1 MVFTPVLL
9 TGCVPQAPDNTTT
22 PDNGDT
28 GGDDTNGDTGND
40 EEVVTPSLTEVFDGV
55 KVTYTPDFSG
65 TLSTDK
71 EIYVND
77 VKSQISVMSEEVIVR
92 LASEYGLGIGNG
104 GHRLY
109 YDVNGEQQYEDIYPN
124 GFDPYDSDP
133 ATYGDTYK
141 ITHKDAIREDYY
153 NTNLDYFSWNWS
165 LTDVAYSSSTYI
177 DDYLRDHSDNLQIAI
192 YMIKQNKN
200 IHQVGSN
207 DYNEYISYT
216 SLSTAEKDALKDDF
230 AKEMTYIGML
240 EEEMNK
246 LTEFILNVIIGETLV
261 NFDMGRFID
270 VTSTGTF
277 DAEEFVDE
285 NQNGV
290 YDQGEIFN
298 DLNNNGV
305 WDSGTTNSSYDVA
318 DDYFKNYI
326 NTVDSVINT
335 INAQEERYPKIAGI
349 QYQDFTFDQVE
360 STLDNFFVMPT
371 GLQQYKSLI
380 FMNNQKIDLESVWLA
395 FEATRNFNLEIVAR
409 YHKVDDGI
417 IFDNTLTNLQVNSGA
432 YDFENNDNDFLIDIE
447 SILSNNQVTD
457 KSLDAFVNNT
467 PSYDNPVVLNAETPA
482 ANYFNVE
489 KAEDGISTLA
499 KYDDNQTDFFEIMF
513 NATPLESDTN
523 QDPIF
528 FKFGFIDIWFNSYQ

>member
-1 MVFTPVLL
+1 
-9 TGCVPQAPDNTTT
+9 
-22 PDNGDT
+22 
-28 GGDDTNGDTGND
+28 
-40 EEVVTPSLTEVFDGV
+40 
-55 KVTYTPDFSG
+55 
-65 TLSTDK
+65 
-71 EIYVND
+71 
-77 VKSQISVMSEEVIVR
+77 
-92 LASEYGLGIGNG
+92 
-104 GHRLY
+104 
-109 YDVNGEQQYEDIYPN
+109 
-124 GFDPYDSDP
+124 
-133 ATYGDTYK
+133 
-141 ITHKDAIREDYY
+141 
-153 NTNLDYFSWNWS
+153 
-165 LTDVAYSSSTYI
+165 
-177 DDYLRDHSDNLQIAI
+177 
-192 YMIKQNKN
+192 
-200 IHQVGSN
+200 
-207 DYNEYISYT
+207 
-216 SLSTAEKDALKDDF
+216 
-230 AKEMTYIGML
+230 MTYIGML